1 MTELAEIA
9 IDTEAKWRALTSP
22 LRQRVIELLE
32 DGRRWTVPALA
43 TALGRQPRLLYRHL
57 DLLESTGIVTCDTGT
72 SPTRY
77 ALAGRLKLVG
87 HEDGGPFELY
97 FRKTVERMMA
107 EAGRIHARPAPAE
120 APVKDR
126 ITQSWSLNL
135 TAAQARKL
143 TAHAKRFMQHVREA
157 LTSADS
163 EDPTATRRRTPYNV
177 VLALSAFDPQVRG
190 TQDDSDD

>member
-1 MTELAEIA
+1 MTELPDII
-9 IDTEAKWRALTSP
+9 IDTEARWRALTSP
-22 LRQRVIELLE
+22 LRQRVLELLE

-57 DLLESTGIVTCDTGT
+57 DLLESTGIVTCDTST
-72 SPTRY
+72 TPTRY

-87 HEDGGPFELY
+87 HEDGGPFEQY
-97 FRKTVERMMA
+97 YRKTVERMMA
-107 EAGRIHARPAPAE
+107 EAGRIHARPAPPE

-143 TAHAKRFMQHVREA
+143 AAHAKRFMQHVREA
-157 LTSADS
+157 LASAES
-163 EDPTATRRRTPYNV
+163 EEPALTHRRTPYNV

-190 TQDDSDD
+190 VQDDSDD